1 MANVCAHSRYKDR
14 LLGLI
19 CKLDLEKAYDIVDW
33 KFLQYMLSRMGFG
46 EKMEKVDSGVR
57 IFSLDF
63 YYD

>member
-1 MANVCAHSRYKDR
+1 MANVCEHSRYKDR
-14 LLGLI
+14 FLGLI